1 MKNILTKVEFH
12 YSFLIMALGLVLT
25 GHFVNLLI
33 FTSLILIHEL
43 GHVITSI
50 IFNYKVDKI
59 IIYPYGGLTKI
70 NTLVNTSIKKD
81 LAVALSGILM
91 QSIYFLI
98 IYILYRNNIIR
109 AYIYQLFFLYHKSM
123 LVFNLLPIIPLD
135 GFKILN
141 LILSWL
147 FNFNLSNNVSV
158 FISLI
163 TIVLFLFSNLYEKN
177 YSMVLVIGLLMKN
190 IYVFYNS
197 INYIYNRFL
206 LERYLYDINYQD
218 KKIIT
223 NVSKM
228 YKNKSHLLIED
239 GKIIPEKKFLS
250 EYFLK
255 DKFKSK

>member
-109 AYIYQLFFLYHKSM
+109 AYIYQLLFLYHKSM

>member
-109 AYIYQLFFLYHKSM
+109 AYIYQLLFLYHKSM

-141 LILSWL
+141 LILSKF
-147 FNFNLSNNVSV
+147 FNFNFSNNVSV

>member
-1 MKNILTKVEFH
+1 
-12 YSFLIMALGLVLT
+12 
-25 GHFVNLLI
+25 
-33 FTSLILIHEL
+33 
-43 GHVITSI
+43 
-50 IFNYKVDKI
+50 
-59 IIYPYGGLTKI
+59 
-70 NTLVNTSIKKD
+70 
-81 LAVALSGILM
+81 
-91 QSIYFLI
+91 
-98 IYILYRNNIIR
+98 
-109 AYIYQLFFLYHKSM
+109 
-123 LVFNLLPIIPLD
+123 
-135 GFKILN
+135 
-141 LILSWL
+141 
-147 FNFNLSNNVSV
+147 
-158 FISLI
+158 
-163 TIVLFLFSNLYEKN
+163 
-177 YSMVLVIGLLMKN
+177 MKN

>member
-109 AYIYQLFFLYHKSM
+109 AYIYQLLFLYHKSM

-141 LILSWL
+141 LILSKF

>member
-163 TIVLFLFSNLYEKN
+163 TIAILLFSNLYEKN